1 MSKVRIGTKVYH
13 DQLASLSGLQL
24 RDAVESAQPHYGSAS
39 SERRGAYAPARPV
52 AIEVKQLG
60 GDVRRLVAKP
70 TDLTADGFGCL
81 VGLYLYPGQ
90 DCTVH
95 LVTLD
100 GEHVTVTGRTEN
112 CVFLGNRAHFL
123 GILFDRPLDLDLFFP
138 PEPRAITED
147 LGGVRWIARLMER
160 LDGNLDHPLR
170 DDFVMILRAEAARLA
185 GEESMLSPEEL
196 QTPDRIAVL
205 SYNGNILAVNPA
217 WLLFAVE
224 TGYDGG
230 SFQKQNYLRVL
241 EAHRD
246 SCQTVGAILDAVEA
260 TIEGEGRECRYAY
273 RCHDTRGEA
282 EYFSVRHGAEM
293 RMSRRVL
300 VVRHLPLD
308 GDAVASAGE
317 PGGAGGPVAPAA

>member
-24 RDAVESAQPHYGSAS
+24 RDAVESASPHRSDRVKAS
-39 SERRGAYAPARPV
+39 RGVYRPDRPV

-123 GILFDRPLDLDLFFP
+123 GILFDTPIDLDLFFP
-138 PEPRAITED
+138 PVPKAVVED
-147 LGGVRWIARLMER
+147 LRGVRWIARLLER
-160 LDGNLDHPLR
+160 LDGKLDHPLR

-185 GEESMLSPEEL
+185 GEDSILSPEEL
-196 QTPDRIAVL
+196 QTPDRVAVL
-205 SYNGNILAVNPA
+205 SYNGNILAVNPS

-224 TGYDGG
+224 TGYEGG
-230 SFQKQNYLRVL
+230 SFMSHNYLRVL

-246 SCQTVGAILDAVEA
+246 SCQSVEAILGAIES
-260 TIEGEGRECRYAY
+260 TIEGDGRECRYAY
-273 RCHDTRGEA
+273 RCHDTLGEEA
-282 EYFSVRHGAEM
+282 HFLVRHSAAM

-300 VVRHLPLD
+300 VVRHCPID
-308 GDAVASAGE
+308 RDAIDSVGEDDGAGDALN
-317 PGGAGGPVAPAA
+317 PAA